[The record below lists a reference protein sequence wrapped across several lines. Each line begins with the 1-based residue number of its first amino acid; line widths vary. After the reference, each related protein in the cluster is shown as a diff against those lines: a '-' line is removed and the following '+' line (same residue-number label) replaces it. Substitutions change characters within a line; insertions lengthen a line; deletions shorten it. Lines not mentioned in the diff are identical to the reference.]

1 MNGIIFLCGLF
12 SSMYIGALIFSFVVK
27 WAEMGFMPI
36 EGFWADVIKP
46 SFQIFGIVL
55 FVIIACTATI
65 SPILIAFEWI
75 RANQ

>member
-12 SSMYIGALIFSFVVK
+12 SSIYIGALIFSFAAK

-36 EGFWADVIKP
+36 EDFWADVIKP

-55 FVIIACTATI
+55 FFTIACLAII